1 MTRLLIGFFFFST
14 LASAQDKVLAEL
26 LVGIGDSVKQLTL
39 TPIEKYNKIKPF
51 ERSYISYSHGI
62 SLGDNENIP
71 KGRIEFLHS
80 IGFYLGIPTYL
91 NNDVAANT
99 TWEEIYSVESTAELQ
114 GLNFQNSRLIDSI
127 IKSNTFDFGLVFA
140 PISTHPLGKN
150 IYLTIGVSS
159 SRLSVFHAY
168 TNNSLLDVNQDFS
181 LLHRSQNLVG
191 ADFGLKYVLPYI
203 QAGIGYKTGGLFP
216 GVYANAGLNIPLKI
230 ILYQSKIGSDQPG
243 YHGYQWK
250 SPKKWKKDWKNRKNE
265 NNDKWKNLDKNAEDY
280 KNSHT

>member
-1 MTRLLIGFFFFST
+1 MNRLLIIFLFFST

-51 ERSYISYSHGI
+51 ERSYMSYSQGI
-62 SLGDNENIP
+62 SLGDNEDIP
-71 KGRIEFLHS
+71 TGRIEFLHS
-80 IGFYLGIPTYL
+80 LGFYLGIPNYI
-91 NNDVAANT
+91 NNELAANT

-114 GLNFQNSRLIDSI
+114 GLNFQNSRLIDSTT
-127 IKSNTFDFGLVFA
+127 KSNTFDFGMTFA

-150 IYLTIGVSS
+150 IYLTIGASTSRVSA
-159 SRLSVFHAY
+159 FYAY
-168 TNNSLLDVNQDFS
+168 TNNSLLDVNEDFS
-181 LLHRSQNLVG
+181 VLHRSRNVVG
-191 ADFGLKYVLPYI
+191 ADFGLKYVLPYV
-203 QAGIGYKTGGLFP
+203 QAGIGYKMWGLFP

-230 ILYQSKIGSDQPG
+230 ILFQSKVGSDQSG

-250 SPKKWKKDWKNRKNE
+250 SPKKWKKDWKNRKN
-265 NNDKWKNLDKNAEDY
+265 NDKWKKLDKNAEDF